1 MPCPAGKYCE
11 SYATG
16 YSYDK
21 DGFDK
26 KLANPVSMTVLNC
39 DDGYKCE
46 ISSGVGAVMS
56 RPTGQFCPAGY
67 KCTSGYAEA
76 CGDNYYQDRIG

>member
-1 MPCPAGKYCE
+1 LPCPAGKYCE

-16 YSYDK
+16 YAYDK

-26 KLANPVSMTVLNC
+26 KLTTPVSMTVLNC

-46 ISSGVGAVMS
+46 IVGGLGAVMS
-56 RPTGQFCPAGY
+56 RPTGKFCAAGF
-67 KCTSGYAEA
+67 KCTSGFAE
-76 CGDNYYQDRIG
+76 